1 MTNSAASTW
10 RVAIGVLVLLVLGSL
25 VAACTGDDQGG
36 GRDDEADVR
45 DDDGQVVDETE
56 VDAYRIQVGDCF
68 NGQLPTA
75 VDSIDAVPCD
85 QPHDQEAYAVFD
97 LEIDGQAAGPDVPYP
112 GDDQVQL
119 VAQRDCIVQ
128 FTGYVGSAYETSI
141 LEVGLLLPT
150 QETWEQIDDR
160 EVVCTVHRADGG
172 QLEATAQ
179 GTAL

>member
-1 MTNSAASTW
+1 MTSRATAPLRAAIATF
-10 RVAIGVLVLLVLGSL
+10 VLLALALGL
-25 VAACTGDDQGG
+25 AACTNDDQGG
-36 GRDDEADVR
+36 GRDDEADLR
-45 DDDGQVVDETE
+45 DEDGQVVDETE

-68 NGQLPTA
+68 NGQLPSS
-75 VDSIDAVPCD
+75 VDSITAVPCD

-97 LEIDGQAAGPDVPYP
+97 LDVDGQPAGPDVAYP
-112 GDDQVQL
+112 GDDKVQL
-119 VAQRDCIVQ
+119 LAQRDCIVQ

-141 LEVGLLLPT
+141 LEVGLLVPT
-150 QETWEQIDDR
+150 QATWEEIDDR